1 MPYYTGKGDQGF
13 TDTMGK
19 GRLPK
24 NCILFDAIGDVDELN
39 SAVGLALYYS
49 REGMVRSELKL
60 IQNDLFII
68 GAHVASSR
76 AAGIEKANLKE
87 SAISRLGRATDDL
100 GRRIP
105 QLKKF
110 VLPSGCEAAVHLH
123 VARAI
128 ARRAERS
135 VFAASKK
142 NKIDE
147 DVKSYLNRLSSYLF
161 VAAIYSNYTSGVKES
176 HPTY

>member
-1 MPYYTGKGDQGF
+1 MPYYTGRGDKGL

-24 NCILFDAIGDVDELN
+24 HDVLFDAIGNVDELN
-39 SAVGLALYYS
+39 SSVGLALYYS
-49 REGMVRSELKL
+49 REDMVRSELKL

-68 GAHVASSR
+68 GAHIASSR
-76 AAGIEKANLKE
+76 NSGIKKADLKE
-87 SAISRLGRATDDL
+87 SAISRLERATDDL
-100 GRRIP
+100 GRQIP

-110 VLPSGCEAAVHLH
+110 VLPAGCEAAVHLH
-123 VARAI
+123 AARAI
-128 ARRAERS
+128 ARRTERS

-147 DVKSYLNRLSSYLF
+147 NVKSYLNRLSSYLF
-161 VAAIYSNYTSGVKES
+161 VAAIYSNYTAGVKES